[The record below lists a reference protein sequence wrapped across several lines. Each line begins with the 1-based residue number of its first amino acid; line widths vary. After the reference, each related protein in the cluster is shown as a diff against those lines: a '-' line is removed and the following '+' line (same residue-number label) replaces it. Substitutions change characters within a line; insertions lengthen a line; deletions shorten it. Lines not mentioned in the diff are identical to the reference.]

1 MTLLILLLGLGVG
14 IAVGLMGVGGGIVLV
29 PLLVWLL
36 QMDQHTAQG
45 TSLLL
50 QLPPIGIGGLY
61 LYWKKGNVNLRAGLI
76 CALGFLLG
84 GYFGSFF
91 AIRIPEQHLRAMF
104 GFFLMFSAVMLWRQT
119 RKMENRKGKI
129 VAQQIRSTGAEG
141 QAEPLAAKDATP
153 HLSQSTLLSIFLVA
167 CGVGVM
173 GGMFGVGGGVML
185 VPLLVLLFHFEQHV
199 AQGTS
204 LVALVPP
211 TGLLAYIGYAA
222 GHYVNHRIGFL
233 LMPGV
238 FLGAMLGS
246 QIAHKLSPRRMRRVF
261 AVMLFGVGLWQVI
274 YSWFIYRRF

>member
-1 MTLLILLLGLGVG
+1 MTSLILLLGL
-14 IAVGLMGVGGGIVLV
+14 AVGVTVGMMGVGGGIVLV
-29 PLLVWLL
+29 PLLGYLL
-36 QMDQHTAQG
+36 GFDQHTAQG

-61 LYWKKGNVNLRAGLI
+61 IYWKKRNVNLHAGLV

-91 AIRIPEQHLRAMF
+91 AVRVPENHLRALF

-119 RKMENRKGKI
+119 R
-129 VAQQIRSTGAEG
+129 AAAGA
-141 QAEPLAAKDATP
+141 AASNPASPPATP
-153 HLSQSTLLSIFLVA
+153 RVSGNAAFSPARIFLIFLVA

-185 VPLLVLLFHFEQHV
+185 VPLLVLVFHFEQHT

-211 TGLLAYIGYAA
+211 TGLLAFLGYAA
-222 GHYVNHRIGFL
+222 AGKVDYIVGLL

-261 AVMLFGVGLWQVI
+261 AVLLFFVGAFQVI
-274 YSWFIYRRF
+274 HGWVLSGPIW

>member
-1 MTLLILLLGLGVG
+1 MLAFRVTPLILLLGLAVGVT
-14 IAVGLMGVGGGIVLV
+14 VGLMGVGGGIVLV
-29 PLLVWLL
+29 PLLTYLL
-36 QMDQHTAQG
+36 NFDQHTAQG

-61 LYWKKGNVNLRAGLI
+61 IYWKQRNVNLRAGLV

-91 AIRIPEQHLRAMF
+91 AVRIPENHLRSLF

-119 RKMENRKGKI
+119 RAAAVPANSAIAAPAVTRISGN
-129 VAQQIRSTGAEG
+129 AE
-141 QAEPLAAKDATP
+141 
-153 HLSQSTLLSIFLVA
+153 LSSATLLSIFLVA
-167 CGVGVM
+167 CGVGVL

-185 VPLLVLLFHFEQHV
+185 VPLLVLMFHFAQHT

-211 TGLLAYIGYAA
+211 TGLLAFLGYAA
-222 GHYVNHRIGFL
+222 AHKVDYRVGLL

-246 QIAHKLSPRRMRRVF
+246 QLAHKLSPRRMRRVF
-261 AVMLFGVGLWQVI
+261 AVLLFLVGAFQVI
-274 YSWFIYRRF
+274 HGWFLAGKIW